1 MFFGCENNSRVKESR
16 RVGVLKVNFD
26 ETETIKMNE
35 ELKNIAKN
43 IEEHRRTSIESA
55 EQSKDV
61 ETNTELPKAQDT
73 QTNTSEQNLTK
84 TEQPENIEGSQ
95 MPEASE

>member
-1 MFFGCENNSRVKESR
+1 MSQHVA
-16 RVGVLKVNFD
+16 
-26 ETETIKMNE
+26 
-35 ELKNIAKN
+35 ELHKDYSNRKIEKHR
-43 IEEHRRTSIESA
+43 EEHRRTSIESA